1 MGGEFD
7 RKLPVFFQKRFDA
20 VTFEPNVRYPT
31 HTDNLHHEMELVV
44 VVGKNRVNLSL
55 RGGAPKRL
63 SLVTQWDLTSP
74 VVIVNWSLK
83 KKAVHGNLRRILTTS
98 VL

>member
-31 HTDNLHHEMELVV
+31 HTDNLHHEVELVV
-44 VVGKNRVNLSL
+44 VVGKNGVSLSL
-55 RGGAPKRL
+55 GAPKRL
-63 SLVTQWDLTSP
+63 SLVTPWDLTSP
-74 VVIVNWSLK
+74 VVIVN
-83 KKAVHGNLRRILTTS
+83 
-98 VL
+98 